1 MSKSEVITAEE
12 QAQDAARQIS
22 AQYHAANAAAGAA
35 VKEMVIFG
43 LMLDR
48 VEEEIIAQN
57 EQKKGNRP
65 WISDI
70 LGRKSTR
77 RKSTQFKPTGL
88 KDWLAANCPEV
99 NYKTALAYRAAARGV
114 RRLAQIGNDTP
125 LLPLLGDVVFKDEGL
140 ETLRQ
145 RVISIIQG
153 SSLRVLREAARTNPH
168 KGLDG
173 VLTGRRAL
181 TIEETALAAGQLA
194 RELGGRVDAYCRAG
208 WAESVTQEERD
219 DLIRSLK
226 TAITYLTEVS
236 GNGGVK

>member
-70 LGRKSTR
+70 LGRKST
-77 RKSTQFKPTGL
+77 QFKPTGL
-88 KDWLAANCPEV
+88 KDWLTANCPEV
-99 NYKTALAYRAAARGV
+99 NYKTAIAYRAAARGV

-181 TIEETALAAGQLA
+181 TIEATALAAGQLA

>member
-12 QAQDAARQIS
+12 ISQDAARQITE
-22 AQYHAANAAAGAA
+22 QYHLASAAAGAA

-48 VEEEIIAQN
+48 VEGEIIAQN
-57 EQKKGNRP
+57 EQKKENRP
-65 WISDI
+65 RISDI
-70 LGRKSTR
+70 LTR
-77 RKSTQFKPTGL
+77 QDAQFKATEGNL
-88 KDWLAANCPEV
+88 KAWLSVHCPEI
-99 NYKTALAYRAAARGV
+99 NYRTALAYRAAARGV

-125 LLPLLGDVVFKDEGL
+125 LLPLLGNVAFKDEGL
-140 ETLRQ
+140 EILRQ

-153 SSLRVLREAARTNPH
+153 SSLRVLREAARTNPY

-181 TIEETALAAGQLA
+181 SQEETALAAGQLA

-208 WAESVTQEERD
+208 WAESVSQEERD

-236 GNGGVK
+236 GNGGNK

>member
-57 EQKKGNRP
+57 EQEKRNPP
-65 WISDI
+65 WIPRENKI
-70 LGRKSTR
+70 PVQRGRPSE
-77 RKSTQFKPTGL
+77 TGL
-88 KDWLAANCPEV
+88 RYWLAIHCPEV
-99 NYKTALAYRAAARGV
+99 NYKTAMGYRAAARGV

>member
-22 AQYHAANAAAGAA
+22 AQYHAASAAAGVA

-48 VEEEIIAQN
+48 VEGEIIAQN
-57 EQKKGNRP
+57 EQKKENRP
-65 WISDI
+65 WIS
-70 LGRKSTR
+70 GRTGR
-77 RKSTQFKPTGL
+77 EITQFKATGL
-88 KDWLAANCPEV
+88 RDWLAVNCPEV
-99 NYKTALAYRAAARGV
+99 NYKTAMGYRAAARGV

-125 LLPLLGDVVFKDEGL
+125 LLPLLGDVVFKDEML

-145 RVISIIQG
+145 RVISIIQT

-236 GNGGVK
+236 GNGGAK